1 MAQSKITITGLS
13 NKADA
18 DKITENTASVVGVKF
33 VNVNYEQGFAM
44 VGNATVTARSLAAK
58 FSPCVERKWA
68 SGSPNWL
75 CIKVLSSVAI

>member
-44 VGNATVTARSLAAK
+44 VTHGDDLDAEAFKAAVNNLGFTAA
-58 FSPCVERKWA
+58 
-68 SGSPNWL
+68 
-75 CIKVLSSVAI
+75 